1 MNVWELLSVV
11 GKTLIYIGMLATIGG
26 MLMLWLGR
34 ENPVFIQRLAR
45 RYTVPAA
52 LTGLLASCLV
62 FVALIGSVNQ
72 NGITGMFDPVIGG
85 ILAEA
90 APGSVL
96 RWRLAGFLLTL
107 LALLPLNI
115 SIELWRASRV
125 QPICFALLGAA
136 TLCFAAGVGSQGHA
150 ANVGLLAQF
159 MAAAHF
165 MAIAAW
171 AGSLYPLYTSA
182 LNQEI
187 DANTAALLAERFGQV
202 AWAILGVMLVSGL
215 VLIWQVAGGPGSLT
229 DDTHGRLLIVKL
241 VLVVLMMALGA
252 LHKFLIVPGLRT
264 AVSQHNLES
273 ILDSRL
279 LLARSIR
286 SEALLALLVLV
297 LAAAM
302 TSVTGPV
309 H

>member
-1 MNVWELLSVV
+1 MSVWELLSVG

-26 MLMLWLGR
+26 MLMLWSGR
-34 ENPVFIQRLAR
+34 ESSDFVHRLVR
-45 RYTVPAA
+45 RYMVPAA
-52 LTGLLASCLV
+52 LAGLLASCLV

-72 NGITGMFDPVIGG
+72 NGIAGMFDPVIGS
-85 ILAEA
+85 ILSEA
-90 APGSVL
+90 QPGSVL

-115 SIELWRASRV
+115 STRLWQSSRV
-125 QPICFALLGAA
+125 QQFCFVLLGVA
-136 TLCFAAGVGSQGHA
+136 TLCFAVGVGSQGHA
-150 ANVGLLAQF
+150 SSVSLLAQF

-171 AGSLYPLYTSA
+171 AGSLYPLYTSS
-182 LNQEI
+182 LNLEL

-202 AWAILGVMLVSGL
+202 AWGILGIMLVSGL

-241 VLVVLMMALGA
+241 VLVMLMMALGA

-264 AVSQHNLES
+264 AITRQDAES
-273 ILDSRL
+273 IADSRR

-286 SEALLALLVLV
+286 SEILLAILVLV

-302 TSVTGPV
+302 TSLTGPV
-309 H
+309 R